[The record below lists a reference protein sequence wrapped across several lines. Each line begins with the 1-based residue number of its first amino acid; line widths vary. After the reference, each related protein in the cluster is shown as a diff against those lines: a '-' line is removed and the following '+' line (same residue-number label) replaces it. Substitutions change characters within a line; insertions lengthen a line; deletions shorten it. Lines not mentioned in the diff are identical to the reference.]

1 MHIDAVKIGE
11 ELLDLRGGVIDTSS
25 LIYLE
30 KIQMLKTAADVFQ
43 FLLPAG
49 VVEEFGCCPDGCM
62 VHVVRE
68 SLSTDQAIVRLAEQL
83 EQPVL
88 SEDRQL
94 LLASARQGLMYYN
107 TLMLLLAL
115 VLQKKLDVARYGKA
129 CTGLREIARYSPVV
143 WQAGAQVFSLY
154 VR

>member
-11 ELLDLRGGVIDTSS
+11 ELRGLQGGVIDTSS

-30 KIQMLKTAADVFQ
+30 KIQMLETAADFFQ

-49 VVEEFGCCPDGCM
+49 VVEEFGCCPDGCV

-68 SLSTDQAIVRLAEQL
+68 SLSTDQAVVWLAEQL
-83 EQPVL
+83 GQPVL

-94 LLASARQGLMYYN
+94 LLASSRRGLTYYN
-107 TLMLLLAL
+107 TLMLLLSL
-115 VLQKKLDVARYGKA
+115 VLQKKLDVARYRKA
-129 CTGLREIARYSPVV
+129 YAGLRATARYSPVV